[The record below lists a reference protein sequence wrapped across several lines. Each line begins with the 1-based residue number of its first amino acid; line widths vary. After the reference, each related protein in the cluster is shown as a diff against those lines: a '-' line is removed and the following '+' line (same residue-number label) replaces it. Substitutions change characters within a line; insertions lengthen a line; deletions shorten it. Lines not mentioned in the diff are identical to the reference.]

1 MRFNLCLLA
10 MVLASSAVDVSAQ
23 QKAGPFAGRLSDKIA
38 LEADLEYGRAGERS
52 LKLDLLRPKD
62 QGDKLLPV
70 VVFVHGGAWRQGNK
84 ESVRNRLNDL
94 VASGDYVGAV
104 IGYRLTPEA
113 SWPAQIHDCKAA
125 IRWLRANAGK
135 YHLDAQ
141 HIGAWGSS
149 AGGQLVSMLGTSG
162 DVKQLEGEEG
172 NSSYSSRVQCVVD
185 FCGTADFL
193 AEIAEGHILNTSDS
207 VLGLLFGGPPLEKKD
222 VARAASPVTY
232 ASPDDPPFL
241 VVHGTVDPTVPISQA
256 EAMVAALEKVQVP
269 VTFIRLTGGGHFI
282 GGPEINARV
291 RSFFDKQL
299 RGQKV
304 EVSDAPITVS
314 AAGNGPPRAG
324 K

>member
-1 MRFNLCLLA
+1 MKFTWCLFA
-10 MVLASSAVDVSAQ
+10 WIVAWSVADVSAQ

-62 QGDKLLPV
+62 QGDKALPV

-94 VASGDYVGAV
+94 VASGNYVGAT

-113 SWPAQIHDCKAA
+113 CWPAQIHDCKAA
-125 IRWLRANAGK
+125 IRWLRANAEK

-149 AGGQLVSMLGTSG
+149 AGGHLVSMLGTSG
-162 DVKQLEGEEG
+162 DVKELEGDCG
-172 NSSYSSRVQCVVD
+172 TPGYSSRVQCVVD
-185 FCGTADFL
+185 FCGPSDFL
-193 AEIAEGHILNTSDS
+193 KELAEGHILNTSDS
-207 VLGLLFGGPPLEKKD
+207 VLGQLFGGPPLEKKE
-222 VARAASPVTY
+222 VARAASPVIY

-241 VVHGTVDPTVPISQA
+241 VVNGTADQTVPISQA
-256 EAMVAALEKVQVP
+256 EAMVAALAKVNVP
-269 VTFIRLTGGGHFI
+269 VTFIRMAGGGHFI
-282 GGPEINARV
+282 GGPEIHARV
-291 RSFFDKQL
+291 RTFFDKQL
-299 RGQKV
+299 RGQPV
-304 EVSDAPITVS
+304 EVSDAPIV
-314 AAGNGPPRAG
+314 APAPPQ